1 MTPVLNL
8 RFRFFIRAV
17 LTQTRLHS
25 CKKPLDVRTMADD
38 RVHSGGVG
46 RDLIRAGYWC
56 WLSISP
62 QTSRRNAQRGFPGG
76 GMLGSEWSEVTPAYD
91 CW

>member
-38 RVHSGGVG
+38 RVHSGGC
-46 RDLIRAGYWC
+46 RPRFDASRYWC
-56 WLSISP
+56 RLFISP

-91 CW
+91 CR

>member
-56 WLSISP
+56 RLSISP